1 MRENKWW
8 RCKRTFLYQAVQ
20 GNSHKKNAWKC
31 EIMNSFIKLCTCA
44 QSYFKCSWLAIVYV
58 GFPWWRD
65 GEGRTLGMGLCQRW
79 FLKLLYKRPKGDL
92 SPSPAIRHWK
102 RTLARK
108 EAHTK
113 RQHDINHS
121 VWYFVFWLKRLGAGH
136 VNYVETCSL
145 KSMGTCVSD
154 TWDNKLLM

>member
-8 RCKRTFLYQAVQ
+8 RCKRSFLYQAVQ
-20 GNSHKKNAWKC
+20 GNSHEKC
-31 EIMNSFIKLCTCA
+31 LKMWNNEQLHKTMHMCTI
-44 QSYFKCSWLAIVYV
+44 IVQMFMTCNRV
-58 GFPWWRD
+58 CCVSMVKGWG
-65 GEGRTLGMGLCQRW
+65 GEDFGNGIRSKMILK
-79 FLKLLYKRPKGDL
+79 KLLYKRPKGDL
-92 SPSPAIRHWK
+92 SPSLAIRDWK

-113 RQHDINHS
+113 HQHDINHS

-145 KSMGTCVSD
+145 KIMGTCVSD
-154 TWDNKLLM
+154 TWDNELLM